1 MRGAEKMEVS
11 VKELSA
17 YLRMGGRAPDG
28 ALAERVA
35 ELTGKV
41 RGVIR
46 PARVW
51 RRVPVGEI
59 PSPGSSLL
67 RHLAGCDDAYL
78 VCGTLGTGVDALQR
92 RYSVGS
98 GADALI
104 VQAIGAAFMESWMD
118 ETEDAIRAE
127 LAPGERLIMR
137 FSPGYG
143 DWALSAQR
151 ELLRML
157 DASRTVGVSLT
168 DTMLM
173 VPSKSVSA
181 VIGVRTSDAGGGRR
195 PPDDGR
201 QPVQVM
207 QSSGR
212 QSHEDT

>member
-1 MRGAEKMEVS
+1 
-11 VKELSA
+11 
-17 YLRMGGRAPDG
+17 
-28 ALAERVA
+28 
-35 ELTGKV
+35 
-41 RGVIR
+41 
-46 PARVW
+46 
-51 RRVPVGEI
+51 
-59 PSPGSSLL
+59 
-67 RHLAGCDDAYL
+67 
-78 VCGTLGTGVDALQR
+78 
-92 RYSVGS
+92 
-98 GADALI
+98 
-104 VQAIGAAFMESWMD
+104 MD

-207 QSSGR
+207 QFSGR